1 MIIKIFLSLLSIIFS
16 LVMIYITQIN
26 YKNKIL
32 GKLNYLLWIGIWVM
46 IILVSIRP
54 EIVDVYFEENYK
66 IDIFYILSVISIL
79 FLLILNYFLFLK
91 LNILEKKINTLIR
104 SKSLKDIFERIK

>member
-32 GKLNYLLWIGIWVM
+32 GKLNYLVWIGIWVM

-104 SKSLKDIFERIK
+104 SKSLKDIFEKIK

>member
-1 MIIKIFLSLLSIIFS
+1 
-16 LVMIYITQIN
+16 MIYITQIN

-32 GKLNYLLWIGIWVM
+32 GKLNYLVWIGIWVM

-66 IDIFYILSVISIL
+66 I
-79 FLLILNYFLFLK
+79 
-91 LNILEKKINTLIR
+91 
-104 SKSLKDIFERIK
+104 

>member
-32 GKLNYLLWIGIWVM
+32 GKLNYLVWIGIWVM

-91 LNILEKKINTLIR
+91 LNILEKKINVLIR

>member
-1 MIIKIFLSLLSIIFS
+1 
-16 LVMIYITQIN
+16 MIYITQIN

-32 GKLNYLLWIGIWVM
+32 GKLNFLVWIGIWVM

-54 EIVDVYFEENYK
+54 EIVDVYFEENYQ

-79 FLLILNYFLFLK
+79 FLLILNYFLFLT

-104 SKSLKDIFERIK
+104 SKSLKDIFEKIK

>member
-32 GKLNYLLWIGIWVM
+32 GKLNYLVWIGIWVM

-91 LNILEKKINTLIR
+91 LNILEKINTLIR

>member
-32 GKLNYLLWIGIWVM
+32 GKLNYLVWIGIWVM

-66 IDIFYILSVISIL
+66 IDIFYISSVISIL

-104 SKSLKDIFERIK
+104 SKSLKDIFEKIK

>member
-32 GKLNYLLWIGIWVM
+32 GKLNYLVWIGIWVM

-91 LNILEKKINTLIR
+91 LNILEKKINILIR

>member
-32 GKLNYLLWIGIWVM
+32 GKLNYLVWIGIWVM

>member
-1 MIIKIFLSLLSIIFS
+1 
-16 LVMIYITQIN
+16 MIYITQIN

>member
-46 IILVSIRP
+46 SILVSI
-54 EIVDVYFEENYK
+54 ELIVDVYFEENYK